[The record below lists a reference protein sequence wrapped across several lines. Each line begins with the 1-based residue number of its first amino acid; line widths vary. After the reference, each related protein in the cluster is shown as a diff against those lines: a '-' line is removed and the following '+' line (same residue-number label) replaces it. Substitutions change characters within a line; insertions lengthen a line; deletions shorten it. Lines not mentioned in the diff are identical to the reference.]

1 MSSSTID
8 SPRGIN
14 LLGVTPK
21 NARVVKPVRSRQ
33 DDEAD
38 GETPERKPRPQ
49 PGTGELVDKTA

>member
-1 MSSSTID
+1 MSNSTID
-8 SPRGIN
+8 NARGFSI
-14 LLGVTPK
+14 LDITPK

-38 GETPERKPRPQ
+38 GEAPKRRPQ